1 MKICLFDGCT
11 NPVYSHLFCKYHQ
24 NKRTDKKAMETKNKV
39 VQPRSAIKPSKCTAL
54 DKPGLKTN
62 KKELLF
68 SFGFTNLTDLYK
80 HVWDTR
86 RHECIFTGEDLDK
99 VSQHL
104 FLNMFMHILRKSGYS
119 FWKFNPENIVLGFP
133 EFHRAADDFTEEE
146 RIKHPSWNFDLFF
159 KMQEEQ
165 KQKYKNFLILNQ
177 I

>member
-11 NPVYSHLFCKYHQ
+11 NGQFGGGYCQRHQ
-24 NKRTDKKAMETKNKV
+24 YKRTDKPKRNSFKTVE
-39 VQPRSAIKPSKCTAL
+39 PRSVIRPYKRTAS
-54 DKPGLKTN
+54 DKSGLKTT

-80 HVWDTR
+80 HVWSTR
-86 RHECIFTGEDLDK
+86 EHRCIFTGEDLDK
-99 VSQHL
+99 VPQHL

-146 RIKHPSWNFDLFF
+146 RLKHPEWNFNLFLS
-159 KMQEEQ
+159 MQEEQ
-165 KQKYKNFLILNQ
+165 KQKYKDFLKQNQ
-177 I
+177 L